1 MVKPEYN
8 HSTSPALLNALEHA
22 YHEWH
27 DKAVAFAGYD
37 TAGRV
42 PVSTPTTPA
51 PTVPKPQRRPP
62 IRRQCD
68 AAAPTSPAT
77 TAAADTAAP
86 TSATTAAFSATT
98 AAAAAA
104 AEDDRG
110 SGCGCSGSPGGLQLD
125 LIMINRTLFGGD
137 EPAHLTVTNR
147 SQGRWP
153 ERWSSANADT
163 AIRTWARRLYTDPPA
178 LAPNRSRWTPGNG
191 CSPATAQ
198 KF

>member
-8 HSTSPALLNALEHA
+8 HSTNPALLNALEHA

-62 IRRQCD
+62 IHRQCD

-77 TAAADTAAP
+77 TADVDTAAP
-86 TSATTAAFSATT
+86 TSATTAAASATT
-98 AAAAAA
+98 AAG
-104 AEDDRG
+104 DDRG
-110 SGCGCSGSPGGLQLD
+110 SGCGCSGSSGGLQLD
-125 LIMINRTLFGGD
+125 LIM
-137 EPAHLTVTNR
+137 TN
-147 SQGRWP
+147 GHC
-153 ERWSSANADT
+153 SAATN
-163 AIRTWARRLYTDPPA
+163 PP
-178 LAPNRSRWTPGNG
+178 T
-191 CSPATAQ
+191 
-198 KF
+198 